1 MHTLFQLT
9 LFGEVW
15 LYIVILQKGKNI
27 FSEKKKKLD
36 WQTDGMFIG
45 TYPVIAVKK
54 NIIKF
59 LVLSENLKI

>member
-1 MHTLFQLT
+1 MHTLLQLT

-27 FSEKKKKLD
+27 FSEKKEVGL
-36 WQTDGMFIG
+36 TDGRNVYRNI
-45 TYPVIAVKK
+45 PSHSSKK